1 VALGVNCRGILWEIS
16 AGKKIM
22 PAVKGQPMTTIN
34 EERFKKVEKL
44 LTKREYEFLSQER
57 VPHFFVL
64 FILIHGVLFEGLVK
78 KYGYGDIKN
87 ENGITSIQFREWRI
101 FWLPKIAE
109 ENNPKITILTFPCE
123 GNYQSS
129 E

>member
-1 VALGVNCRGILWEIS
+1 
-16 AGKKIM
+16 M

-57 VPHFFVL
+57 VPPFSVFVDL
-64 FILIHGVLFEGLVK
+64 NTWRAIEGHVK